1 MYVCLCQSV
10 TDKEI
15 RRAAARGVSSLEQL
29 REELGVASCCGC
41 CAPTAEAVLAEAS
54 GAPAPLTVNAGW
66 FPQPAR
72 AGGV

>member
-1 MYVCLCQSV
+1 MYVCLCQCV

-41 CAPTAEAVLAEAS
+41 CAPTAEAVLAETADSPAS
-54 GAPAPLTVNAGW
+54 LAVNAGW
-66 FPQPAR
+66 FSQPAGST
-72 AGGV
+72 A